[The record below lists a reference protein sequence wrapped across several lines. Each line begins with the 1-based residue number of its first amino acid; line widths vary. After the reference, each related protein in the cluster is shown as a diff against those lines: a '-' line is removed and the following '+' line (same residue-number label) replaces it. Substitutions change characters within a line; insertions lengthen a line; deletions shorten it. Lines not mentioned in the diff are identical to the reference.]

1 MSFIT
6 RTFIQMFHFLHWSIE
21 YRCTKTLNL
30 IIFSFLDLVCRM
42 ASEGS
47 CEIKPGCSSWP
58 AGEDGA
64 HQPGPGAGENGVAAN
79 PEHVNLKVLFKQF
92 SEEN

>member
-1 MSFIT
+1 MT
-6 RTFIQMFHFLHWSIE
+6 
-21 YRCTKTLNL
+21 
-30 IIFSFLDLVCRM
+30 
-42 ASEGS
+42 SEGS

-58 AGEDGA
+58 AGENGA

-79 PEHVNLKVLFKQF
+79 PEHINLKVLFKQF